1 MTTARSTEAST
12 RAALP
17 PRLCETRRTKV
28 VKFKRHLL
36 VVYATS
42 TGTGQ
47 KSLKWEVS
55 DLETKYDLGRDVGD
69 AELEEEDEE
78 DHPQLVLTESSSL
91 LQLPIQLPEEEE
103 AAAAVAS
110 TDK

>member
-1 MTTARSTEAST
+1 
-12 RAALP
+12 
-17 PRLCETRRTKV
+17 